1 MPRLSLWRPVKGDD
15 YRFTDRIVGE
25 QFQVG
30 GVDVFVHKY
39 LEVIDQGDQE
49 DLSQPSKAQ
58 SNSWNILT
66 IQDMLFVE
74 NRNRLYDKNT
84 FVMRG
89 HFNEADKDFE
99 LLQFNLAV
107 ADGTK
112 YITFPLNEMIDQI
125 GRKLMA
131 GDVLELPHVRDDAL
145 LDKDAKAINLWM
157 VVQDASYPTE
167 GYSPLWYPHLW
178 RVKAKPLPD
187 APEYFDITR
196 DSESA
201 FEEVNDLVD
210 LLTTHDRDLQLQ
222 DAVVEAAEV
231 AVPERNVETRHFY
244 VIPGDEFGTQFPWI
258 FAGDGTPPNNAK
270 RADAGTTF
278 PTAPVELDFFLR
290 TDYEPSQLFQFVN
303 LRWTFIE
310 IDYRKTYNK
319 ANRILETHINNET
332 TFTEESNI
340 IPEKQPISKAI
351 KPRSD
356 F

>member
-15 YRFTDRIVGE
+15 YKFTDRIVGE

-30 GVDVFVHKY
+30 GVDIFIHKY
-39 LEVIDQGDQE
+39 LEVIDQGDKD
-49 DLSQPSKAQ
+49 DLSMPSEAQ
-58 SNSWNILT
+58 SDTWDIMT

-99 LLQFNLAV
+99 LLQFNLAI

-112 YITFPLNEMIDQI
+112 YITFSLNEMIDMI
-125 GRKLMA
+125 GRKLVA

-145 LDKDAKAINLWM
+145 LDKDSKAINLWM
-157 VVQDASYPTE
+157 VVTDASYPTE

-196 DSESA
+196 DEDK
-201 FEEVNDLVD
+201 VDDLVD
-210 LLTTHDRDLQLQ
+210 LLTTHDRDLVIQ
-222 DAVVEAAEV
+222 DAGVAQAETD
-231 AVPERNVETRHFY
+231 VPERNAETRHLY

-258 FAGDGTPPNNAK
+258 FAGDGTPPNGAK
-270 RADAGTTF
+270 RADAGTQF
-278 PTAPVELDFFLR
+278 PVSPTDLDYFLR
-290 TDYEPSQLFQFVN
+290 SDYEPSQLFQFIN
-303 LRWTFIE
+303 NRWTFVE
-310 IDYRKTYNK
+310 VDYRKTYNK
-319 ANRILETHINNET
+319 ANRILETHINNDA
-332 TFTEESNI
+332 TFTEGGETI
-340 IPEKQPISKAI
+340 KERTPISKAV